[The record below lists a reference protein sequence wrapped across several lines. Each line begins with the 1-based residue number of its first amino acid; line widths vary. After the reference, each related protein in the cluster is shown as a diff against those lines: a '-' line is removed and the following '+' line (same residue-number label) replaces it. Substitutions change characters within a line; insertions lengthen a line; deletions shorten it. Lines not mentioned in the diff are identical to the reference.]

1 MQGYTAAMKTPNPDS
16 RTADA
21 GASKTLATFAAG
33 LTFDAIPPA
42 VIEKLK
48 LNILDGIA
56 CCLVGSALPWTRKIA
71 DMVAAEGGVPSATVF
86 GMGRTAPLS
95 GAVLINSTA
104 GHAFE
109 LDDIHRDAILHPNS
123 IAVPVALNVAEYL
136 GGASG
141 PDVLTT
147 IVAGYEA
154 GNRIGAAAS
163 TDLLLRGFHPQG
175 VVGPFCAAVTAAK
188 LMKLD
193 AEQMLNAMGIA
204 GSLGS
209 GLMAS
214 QEGAMVKR
222 LHSGHAAEA
231 GVRGALLARDGFTGI
246 SDVVEA
252 EYGGFLAAFSG
263 KIELSRVTDGLGEI
277 WETAETGFKPHATV
291 TSIHAALDALSAIM
305 KDNALTP
312 SDVATIHAGV
322 SKPTYVHCAWPYEAQ
337 SITAAQMNI
346 YYGLAMIALNGRA
359 FVGEFTEDAIRAPD
373 TLAFIEKISA
383 SVDDEIEAKGAAF
396 RHMARITLTTTDGR
410 TFSET
415 VTHRKGSPDNP
426 LSADEVEA
434 KYFALVEHAL
444 PKDQATAVRDLVFA
458 LDSAAAVEDLTTAIA
473 GG

>member
-1 MQGYTAAMKTPNPDS
+1 MKTS
-16 RTADA
+16 HADADHAGA
-21 GASKTLATFAAG
+21 GASKTLAAFTAG
-33 LTFDAIPPA
+33 LTFDAIPRD
-42 VIEKLK
+42 VIDKLK

-56 CCLVGSALPWTRKIA
+56 CCLVGSRLPWTQKVA
-71 DMVAAEGGVPSATVF
+71 AMVAADGGVPAATVI
-86 GMGRTAPLS
+86 GMGRTAPLT
-95 GAVLINSTA
+95 GAVLINATA

-141 PDVLTT
+141 PDVLTA

-154 GNRIGAAAS
+154 GSRIGAAAG

-175 VVGPFCAAVTAAK
+175 VIGPFCAAATAAK
-188 LMKLD
+188 LMQFD
-193 AEQMLNAMGIA
+193 ADQTLNALGIA

-231 GVRGALLARDGFTGI
+231 GVRGALLAQHGFTGI
-246 SDVVEA
+246 SDVIEA

-263 KIELSRVTDGLGEI
+263 KVELARVTNGLGKT

-291 TSIHAALDALSAIM
+291 TSIHAALDALLAVMRNNDLAAADIA
-305 KDNALTP
+305 D
-312 SDVATIHAGV
+312 IHAGV
-322 SKPTYVHCAWPYEAQ
+322 SNPTYVHCAWPYEAQ

-359 FVGEFTEDAIRAPD
+359 FVGEFTEDAIRAPA

-383 SVDDEIEAKGAAF
+383 AVDDEIEARGAAF
-396 RHMARITLTTTDGR
+396 RHMARVTVTTTDGR
-410 TFSET
+410 TLSET
-415 VTHRKGSPDNP
+415 VTHRKGSPENP
-426 LSADEVEA
+426 LSPDEVEA
-434 KYFALVEHAL
+434 KYFALTDTL
-444 PKDQATAVRDLVFA
+444 LTPDQATVVRDMVFA
-458 LDSAAAVEDLTTAIA
+458 LDRADEVENLTAAIA
-473 GG
+473 GR